1 MLNFLSKYKL
11 QLIGTLVGL
20 LGGFLYY
27 RFVGC
32 NSGGCPITSNPW
44 ISTVYGGL
52 MGYLV
57 FDLFKKKP
65 KKEDVQ

>member
-27 RFVGC
+27 RFIGC

-44 ISTVYGGL
+44 ISTLYGGL